1 MGIDAVSALQ
11 IADPE
16 ERSYYEIETTY
27 SQSPVLVVLKPRRPP
42 PPPPP
47 PPEKSAEEVR
57 ASEQAARR
65 RAAGAKGRASTILTS
80 SDAGDTETGGKKTL
94 LGE

>member
-1 MGIDAVSALQ
+1 M
-11 IADPE
+11 
-16 ERSYYEIETTY
+16 
-27 SQSPVLVVLKPRRPP
+27 
-42 PPPPP
+42 

-57 ASEQAARR
+57 AAEQTARR
-65 RAAGAKGRASTILTS
+65 RAAGAQGRSSTILTS

>member
-1 MGIDAVSALQ
+1 MGGIFSAPS
-11 IADPE
+11 APA
-16 ERSYYEIETTY
+16 
-27 SQSPVLVVLKPRRPP
+27 PP

-57 ASEQAARR
+57 AAEQDARR
-65 RAAGAKGRASTILTS
+65 RAAGAKGRASTILTGPTGVG
-80 SDAGDTETGGKKTL
+80 DAETGGKKML